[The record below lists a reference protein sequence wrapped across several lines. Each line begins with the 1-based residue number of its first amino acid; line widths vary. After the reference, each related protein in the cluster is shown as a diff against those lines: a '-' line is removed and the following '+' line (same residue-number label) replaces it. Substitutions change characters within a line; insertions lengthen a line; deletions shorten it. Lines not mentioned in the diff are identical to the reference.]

1 MRKLRAKALSDVYVS
16 KEIITVS
23 SKLITFFGPCG
34 CLLDFFRLPCEER
47 VFGKNKLLNWS
58 NYEQEHTIFI
68 GYWRK
73 GLSIVGIANKWQT
86 QEEHGKG
93 D

>member
-1 MRKLRAKALSDVYVS
+1 MTGSLNPVSCQALPQQNFHDCKRGMRKLRAKALSDVYVS

-47 VFGKNKLLNWS
+47 VFGKNKLLN
-58 NYEQEHTIFI
+58 
-68 GYWRK
+68 
-73 GLSIVGIANKWQT
+73 
-86 QEEHGKG
+86 
-93 D
+93 